1 MCKDV
6 RPKIDK
12 VCVRL
17 PHSPAAFLS
26 RSGWRL
32 LIRRRTHGPKTSYP
46 MSWPEIH
53 PPPPSQ
59 PSTKRTFVLCRLL
72 PRRWVEITFR
82 FALPDKYI
90 IIRLMTWFAHFLSIY
105 LLLIYISLS
114 PTRFSYI
121 GCFIHRLAEH
131 CRKCVAS
138 PTLQQKKK
146 NKNPHTQ
153 RCFLSA
159 STPLLQLL
167 PNRR

>member
-1 MCKDV
+1 MRTTSPFPSSFPFQKRLEAVDPAPNAWTKNV
-6 RPKIDK
+6 
-12 VCVRL
+12 L
-17 PHSPAAFLS
+17 PHVLTRNSSP
-26 RSGWRL
+26 
-32 LIRRRTHGPKTSYP
+32 P
-46 MSWPEIH
+46 
-53 PPPPSQ
+53 Q
-59 PSTKRTFVLCRLL
+59 PSTKRTFVLCRLH

-146 NKNPHTQ
+146 TKNPHTH